1 MTFGWCSINYML
13 INPTTKNHGTSICLK
28 VSTGHSFTSMPDKQL
43 TPSSNANHLGATMDT
58 NLNYVQQL
66 VREAEVILPTFSRDK
81 SILLLNCP
89 LHA

>member
-1 MTFGWCSINYML
+1 MSYIEYSYSDEFPKHLVHFSHFQIAFPRT
-13 INPTTKNHGTSICLK
+13 
-28 VSTGHSFTSMPDKQL
+28 V
-43 TPSSNANHLGATMDT
+43 ANFVMNFVAKFIMIHI
-58 NLNYVQQL
+58 

>member
-1 MTFGWCSINYML
+1 ML
-13 INPTTKNHGTSICLK
+13 TIGDFNSFWVFLGHPVYYKC
-28 VSTGHSFTSMPDKQL
+28 STGI
-43 TPSSNANHLGATMDT
+43 
-58 NLNYVQQL
+58 